1 MCFSIIRFW
10 FKGWIETLY
19 IEPSFHFS
27 YYGFE
32 WVKPIDHYTYVLF
45 IICGISAF
53 LVAVGLKY
61 RLSIFLFFLSFTYIE
76 LMDKTTYLN
85 HYYLISILSF
95 LMIFLPANASF
106 SIDNLIKKRSY
117 LQVPKWTIDSIKVL
131 LTIVYFYSGLAKI
144 NSDWLFKAMP
154 LKIWLPSKFDL
165 PLIGENLMQLEW
177 VHYLMSWGG
186 MFYDLLIPFLLLY
199 KPTRIYAFLLVIFF
213 HLFTKVLFPIGM
225 FPYIM
230 IMGSLIFFDSSW
242 DKSTKFALEI
252 HALSD
257 GTSFVLIRF
266 DLILSSS
273 ITSTSAFTNSGSQ
286 PNSTRRMCDLQFSVP
301 DFFTNAYG
309 SLASGS

>member
-1 MCFSIIRFW
+1 MNTSNYLEKKYSSAPLAVFRIGFGLLMCFSIIRFW

-32 WVKPIDHYTYVLF
+32 WVKPLDHYTYVLF

-61 RLSIFLFFLSFTYIE
+61 RLSIFFFFLSFTYIE

-117 LQVPKWTIDSIKVL
+117 LQVPKWTIDSIKIL

-230 IMGSLIFFDSSW
+230 IMGSLIFFDSSFHL
-242 DKSTKFALEI
+242 KVISLLKKTIPINF
-252 HALSD
+252 
-257 GTSFVLIRF
+257 G
-266 DLILSSS
+266 
-273 ITSTSAFTNSGSQ
+273 
-286 PNSTRRMCDLQFSVP
+286 
-301 DFFTNAYG
+301 FFN
-309 SLASGS
+309 L